1 MSSKDFTAAH
11 DEDCFKGWVI
21 AANLVNQKV
30 GTVPSFRGVWSC
42 QGCVPSRYAKKVA
55 HLPPMIEELCV
66 VVETRTR
73 AGSTQRRA
81 TRKNYGYMR
90 VTLGDGMYVS
100 VGEPELFPDID
111 PMPTTKALE
120 YVLDLILHNGVTRI
134 SFNAKWK
141 PENIAKYYTFPTYEK
156 DKAVVNEALQEI
168 GYREGDRVRG
178 SLEAF
183 QRDLLEKL
191 GHSENVE
198 GSWSPSA
205 NKT

>member
-30 GTVPSFRGVWSC
+30 GTVPSFKGVWAC
-42 QGCVPSRYAKKVA
+42 QGCLPQRFAKKVA
-55 HLPPMIEELCV
+55 HLPAITDELCV
-66 VVETRTR
+66 VIETSVQ
-73 AGSTQRRA
+73 AGNTKRRA
-81 TRKNYGYMR
+81 LRNELGYMR
-90 VTLGDGMYVS
+90 MTLGDGTYVS
-100 VGEPELFPDID
+100 IGEPALFPKVT
-111 PMPTTKALE
+111 PMTTSEALIYALE
-120 YVLDLILHNGVTRI
+120 MGKHNGITRI
-134 SFNAKWK
+134 SFNQRWK

-183 QRDLLEKL
+183 QRNLLEKL